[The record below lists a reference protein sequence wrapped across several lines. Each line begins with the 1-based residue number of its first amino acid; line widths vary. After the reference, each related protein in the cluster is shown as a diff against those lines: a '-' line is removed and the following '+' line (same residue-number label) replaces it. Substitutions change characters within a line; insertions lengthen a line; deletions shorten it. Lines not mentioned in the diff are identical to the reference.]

1 MFPNVRGYTREV
13 KSVGAFRRENGRTL
27 TSLHALYTNSTPTLQ
42 NHNHNQ
48 KFNCQCP
55 YDERERGKRKA
66 SFDPELYGNSNL
78 GKLQAGLE
86 KGEAGGRFR
95 R

>member
-27 TSLHALYTNSTPTLQ
+27 TSLHALYTNSTPTL
-42 NHNHNQ
+42 
-48 KFNCQCP
+48 
-55 YDERERGKRKA
+55 
-66 SFDPELYGNSNL
+66 